1 MINYFI
7 AIFLLFSLSLTGITT
22 FGNQELSFPNTDSS
36 SFKLSDGFL
45 LSLNS
50 NGIEKERDV
59 SPSTEKNFKFSSR
72 VRFKPFIVKR
82 QDKNDTVFDARM
94 YGKVDWKFSD
104 SLSIY
109 SEGFLLGHHGS
120 IQSVYQREYRKEGFN
135 LLEIFLKYNYNSHI
149 KIKFG
154 SLHQDFLDAP
164 LLVKDKTFP
173 AFQEI
178 VSFSLPWDVTGQLIL
193 QQAIPNNMDD
203 DIQYFSQL
211 TNTPFFFTGSLFLET
226 KSHPQLLYSSVE
238 DKLTFFYF
246 TPLPPV
252 IAIIGHRDGNSVSGD
267 GSDAGL
273 KFPFIGIHNNINWQF
288 PFKDSWVVELGLDY
302 LHNFGAPKTYNTGG
316 RIYASLYHD
325 FLELMELKA
334 TGEIFGNQSDAS
346 VAFYNEWKYGHNN
359 RQGMGLE
366 LRGYFYQS
374 GLTVGARYIYN
385 YPIETRRTSLEE
397 GHYFSIYIGTG
408 YISI

>member
-1 MINYFI
+1 M
-7 AIFLLFSLSLTGITT
+7 
-22 FGNQELSFPNTDSS
+22 
-36 SFKLSDGFL
+36 
-45 LSLNS
+45 SLND
-50 NGIEKERDV
+50 NGVEQEA
-59 SPSTEKNFKFSSR
+59 SPPQQKNFKFSSK
-72 VRFKPFIVKR
+72 VRFNPYLVRR
-82 QDKNDTVFDARM
+82 QDKNDNVFDAKM

-109 SEGFLLGHHGS
+109 SEGLLLGRHGS
-120 IQSVYQREYRKEGFN
+120 IQSVYQREYRSEGFN
-135 LLEIFLKYNYNSHI
+135 LLEIFLKYDYNSHF

-154 SLHQDFLDAP
+154 SLYQNFLDAP

-178 VSFSLPWDVTGQLIL
+178 VSFSLPWDVTGQLIF
-193 QQAIPNNMDD
+193 QQAIPNNMDE

-226 KSHPQLLYSSVE
+226 KSHPQLFYSNVE

-246 TPLPPV
+246 TPLPPTV
-252 IAIIGHRDGNSVSGD
+252 ARIGHRDGNSVSGD

-273 KFPFIGIHNNINWQF
+273 KFPFIGVHNNINWQF
-288 PFKDSWVVELGLDY
+288 PIKDSWVVELGWDY

-325 FLELMELKA
+325 FLELMELKVR
-334 TGEIFGNQSDAS
+334 GEIFGNQSDAS
-346 VAFYNEWKYGHNN
+346 VAFYNSWKYGHNN
-359 RQGMGLE
+359 RQGAGLRLE
-366 LRGYFYQS
+366 SHFYQS
-374 GLTVGARYIYN
+374 GLTVGGRYIYS